1 MSELLTTR
9 ELQSLL
15 KVDRITI
22 YRMLHEGRLP
32 GFKVGGQWRFSRKD
46 IENWLETQRDLL
58 ETSAVDASAD
68 IPLEPD
74 VRSLPLHCI
83 QAMQDVFAEAV
94 DVASVTVSLEGK
106 RLTPISRPCEFCAL
120 IQSTELGRRQCEL
133 SWRKMASHAA
143 AGDVSLRKCH
153 AGLLCAASAI
163 RVAEKTIAATVA
175 GQILFSPP
183 IAGEWE
189 RHCETLSSVCQV
201 PVAELL
207 RASESIQV
215 HEPERAPRTVS
226 LLRRLAD
233 TFSEISHERL
243 ALIERLR
250 RISEMSAVESLMADG
265 GL

>member
-9 ELQSLL
+9 ELQDLL

-22 YRMLHEGRLP
+22 YRMLDQGRLP
-32 GFKVGGQWRFSRKD
+32 GFKVGGQWRFSRRD

-58 ETSAVDASAD
+58 GTSAVDASAE

-83 QAMQDVFAEAV
+83 QAMQDIFAEAV
-94 DVASVTVSLEGK
+94 DVASLTVSPEGK
-106 RLTPISRPCEFCAL
+106 RLTPISRLCGFCAL
-120 IQSTELGRRQCEL
+120 IQGTGAGRRQCEL
-133 SWRKMASHAA
+133 SWREMAARA
-143 AGDVSLRKCH
+143 DDGDVSLRKCH
-153 AGLLCAASAI
+153 AGLFCAASAI

-183 IAGEWE
+183 GGKEWK
-189 RHCETLSSVCQV
+189 RHCEAVSSACQV
-201 PVAELL
+201 PVEELL
-207 RASESIQV
+207 RASESIRV

-226 LLRRLAD
+226 LLGRLAE

-250 RISEMSAVESLMADG
+250 RIAEMSAVDGLIADS